1 MEAIKNNKD
10 ENSTIGIITQIMKKL
25 AGLDWQIR
33 GSKKSGQQVWRHINK
48 VIQYENTDLKVLK
61 RLIDLYDNIK
71 YKIN

>member
-1 MEAIKNNKD
+1 
-10 ENSTIGIITQIMKKL
+10 MKKL